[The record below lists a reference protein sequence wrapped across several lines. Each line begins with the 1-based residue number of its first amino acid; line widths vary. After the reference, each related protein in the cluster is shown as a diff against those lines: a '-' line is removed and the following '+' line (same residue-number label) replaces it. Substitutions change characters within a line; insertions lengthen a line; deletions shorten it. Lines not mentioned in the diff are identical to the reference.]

1 MGVLQGSFIKPVLN
15 RDIEGHR
22 NYKVTFKVRAIGDEG
37 PYSILNTTPGLPL
50 PGTPWA
56 FGSDVDVNAWCLPEA
71 TVEPVVE
78 DENVWYHVT
87 MTYTTKP
94 PERNVRRCQDTQV
107 ESPLLEPP
115 KVKIGYRGTKKQA
128 THDRFGVQV
137 KNSGHQQ
144 IRGAA
149 VEFDEFVTTITIE
162 QNLAVYNVRFHSAF
176 QNRVNDSPIY
186 GMPART
192 VLVKSV
198 EAEERYYGLCYKYY
212 ARKIELEINEKGFDR
227 DILDESSMVLK
238 GKWDKDTRV
247 WTVGTVNGEPAN
259 PSNPLHFDRML
270 DAKGNPTKII
280 LDGFGVPFS
289 PQLTDKCDF
298 CIPTVPVEY
307 NVFGFYDQAQDQ
319 LPDTQQGDPLRVIK
333 LTHSG
338 IVGQC
343 VWTGTYDFNGEF
355 NKPME
360 LTRASGLFSI
370 SCPDGAWEVDES
382 EWDCINGGNRLE
394 RTLVNE
400 KPRYLYVT
408 DANQPGM
415 IHVEFHS
422 EANLTL
428 LGIPL
433 FIGS

>member
-1 MGVLQGSFIKPVLN
+1 
-15 RDIEGHR
+15 
-22 NYKVTFKVRAIGDEG
+22 
-37 PYSILNTTPGLPL
+37 
-50 PGTPWA
+50 
-56 FGSDVDVNAWCLPEA
+56 
-71 TVEPVVE
+71 
-78 DENVWYHVT
+78 

-289 PQLTDKCDF
+289 PQLTDKCDL
-298 CIPTVPVEY
+298 CNPTAPIEY
-307 NVFGFYDQAQDQ
+307 LVYGYYDQAEDQ
-319 LPDTQQGDPLRVIK
+319 IPDFVGSNPDETIT

-338 IVGQC
+338 VVGEC
-343 VWTGTYDFNGEF
+343 VWQGTYSFNGDI
-355 NKPME
+355 KTME
-360 LTRASGLFSI
+360 LRRENGTFGI
-370 SCPDGAWEVDES
+370 STPEGQWSVDEGD
-382 EWDCINGGNRLE
+382 WDCGNGGNRLVRE
-394 RTLVNE
+394 QAQF
-400 KPRYLYVT
+400 KPKYLYVT